1 MCIWIYLY
9 IQPVSLAHMQP
20 LATIGAICKKYNQPQ
35 VQILARAQN
44 WSDLLGWRFLRQVG
58 VDRLLRLGSPISF
71 MLLFQVFQNLFH
83 ESVCLLLGKEWKS
96 WIRIRFIGMKVSKT
110 SGCRQIT
117 QIRVF
122 RQERWAVFSIMER
135 KWTLILARSI
145 WNFLATN
152 IRKKCWTNVK
162 QSFWKN

>member
-83 ESVCLLLGKEWKS
+83 ESVCLLLWKEWKS

-122 RQERWAVFSIMER
+122 RQEKVSRLLHNGEIMDADISQIYLKFSGN
-135 KWTLILARSI
+135 KY
-145 WNFLATN
+145 
-152 IRKKCWTNVK
+152 
-162 QSFWKN
+162 